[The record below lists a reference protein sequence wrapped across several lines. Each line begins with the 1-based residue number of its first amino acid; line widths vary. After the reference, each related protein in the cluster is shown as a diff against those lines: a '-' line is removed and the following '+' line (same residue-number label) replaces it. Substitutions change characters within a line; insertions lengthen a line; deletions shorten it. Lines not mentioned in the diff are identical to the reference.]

1 MQGIASEIEAQGA
14 TLVAVTPQSAEHTK
28 MQMEKDPLNFDV
40 VTDVK
45 NAFAEQLRIKFKLP
59 DYLIPVYQAGVDLP
73 AINGDDSWTLPM
85 PARFVVDEKGIVR
98 FAEANPDYTRRPEP
112 SETLEVLRSI

>member
-1 MQGIASEIEAQGA
+1 
-14 TLVAVTPQSAEHTK
+14 
-28 MQMEKDPLNFDV
+28 MQMEKNPLDFDV

-59 DYLIPVYQAGVDLP
+59 DYLIPVYQAGADLP
-73 AINGDDSWTLPM
+73 AING
-85 PARFVVDEKGIVR
+85 VDEKGIVR